1 MVTNDFLKN
10 FEEKTNLLIDQFKE
24 EILALRTSRPSAAQ
38 VENIKVE
45 CYNTQ
50 SPIKHLASI
59 SIILPNI
66 IIIEPWDATIVPN
79 IVQSLASSSLGI
91 NPAVEGRPAC
101 AGRQI
106 KLFLP
111 ALTKERKEALVK
123 VISSIKEEHRV
134 HLRKTREEIVTA
146 IKKEFELKAISEDE
160 KFRLLEEVQKV
171 VDKTN
176 KALDEAAEK
185 KEKEI
190 LES

>member
-1 MVTNDFLKN
+1 MGTNDFIKN

-134 HLRKTREEIVTA
+134 HLRKTREEIVA
-146 IKKEFELKAISEDE
+146 VIKKEFELKAISEDE

>member
-1 MVTNDFLKN
+1 MATNDFLKN

-24 EILALRTSRPSAAQ
+24 EILTLRTSRPSAAQ

-50 SPIKHLASI
+50 SLIKHLASI
-59 SIILPNI
+59 SIVLPNI
-66 IIIEPWDATIVPN
+66 IIIEPWDVTIVPN
-79 IVQSLASSSLGI
+79 ILQSLTSSSLGV
-91 NPAVEGRPAC
+91 NPAVE
-101 AGRQI
+101 GRQI

-123 VISSIKEEHRV
+123 LISSIKEEYRV
-134 HLRKTREEIVTA
+134 RLRKTREEIVA
-146 IKKEFELKAISEDE
+146 VIKKGFELKTISEDE
-160 KFRLLEEVQKV
+160 KFRLLEEVQKAV
-171 VDKTN
+171 EKTN
-176 KALDEAAEK
+176 QTLDAAAET

>member
-1 MVTNDFLKN
+1 MATNDFLKN

-91 NPAVEGRPAC
+91 NPAVEGR
-101 AGRQI
+101 QI

-134 HLRKTREEIVTA
+134 HLRKTREEIVAA

>member
-1 MVTNDFLKN
+1 MMNADF
-10 FEEKTNLLIDQFKE
+10 EKKTKLLINQFKE
-24 EILALRTSRPSAAQ
+24 EILALRSSRPSSAQ

-59 SIILPNI
+59 SIVLPNI
-66 IIIEPWDATIVPN
+66 IIIEPWDVTIVPN
-79 IVQSLASSSLGI
+79 ILKSLTSSSLGV

-123 VISSIKEEHRV
+123 LISSIKEEYRV
-134 HLRKTREEIVTA
+134 RLRKTREEIVSE
-146 IKKEFELKAISEDE
+146 IKQSFEEKTISEDE

-171 VDKTN
+171 VEKTN
-176 KALDEAAEK
+176 KTLDEAAEK

-190 LES
+190 VST

>member
-1 MVTNDFLKN
+1 MTA

-24 EILALRTSRPSAAQ
+24 EILTLRTSRPSAAQ

-50 SPIKHLASI
+50 SLIKHLASI
-59 SIILPNI
+59 SIVLPNVI
-66 IIIEPWDATIVPN
+66 VIEPWDAAIVPH
-79 IVQSLASSSLGI
+79 ILKSLTSSSLGV
-91 NPAVEGRPAC
+91 NPAVE
-101 AGRQI
+101 GRQI

-111 ALTKERKEALVK
+111 VLTKERKEALIRLVG
-123 VISSIKEEHRV
+123 SIKEEYRV
-134 HLRKTREEIVTA
+134 RLRKTREETAAA
-146 IKKEFELKAISEDE
+146 IKKEFELKTISEDE

-171 VDKTN
+171 VEKTN
-176 KALDEAAEK
+176 KILDEAAEK

>member
-1 MVTNDFLKN
+1 MVTNDFIKN
-10 FEEKTNLLIDQFKE
+10 FGEKTNSLIDQFKE

-59 SIILPNI
+59 SIVLTNI

-79 IVQSLASSSLGI
+79 ILQALTSSSLGV
-91 NPAVEGRPAC
+91 NPAVE
-101 AGRQI
+101 GRQI

-123 VISSIKEEHRV
+123 LISSIKEEYRV
-134 HLRKTREEIVTA
+134 RLRKTREEIVA
-146 IKKEFELKAISEDE
+146 EIKQSFEEKTLSEDE
-160 KFRLLEEVQKV
+160 KFRLLEEAQKV
-171 VDKTN
+171 VEKTN
-176 KALDEAAEK
+176 KTLDEAAEK